1 MDIKLRARLSAY
13 SKVEAVR
20 ATIDDIPTIKNSDID
35 GLFPGQVETAV
46 SKGKIDTL
54 FAEEKKPIAVDKA
67 TIDTLFDNTGTTH
80 SAVDKSAIDT
90 LFENDNDATIGR
102 VSYAAI
108 DSLFDKR

>member
-13 SKVEAVR
+13 SKVDAVR
-20 ATIDDIPTIKNSDID
+20 ATIDDIPTISNSDID
-35 GLFPGQVETAV
+35 GLFPGRVESAV

-54 FAEEKKPIAVDKA
+54 FAEDKKPMAVDKAAIDTLFDGQETKTTAVDKA
-67 TIDTLFDNTGTTH
+67 TIDTLFDGEEST
-80 SAVDKSAIDT
+80 V
-90 LFENDNDATIGR
+90 GR